1 MLRLV
6 RGEAAES
13 GAIGLTPDLPHAA
26 RRLLASP
33 DWQAL
38 KPALLAYAGREPADG
53 GAVRS
58 CGRYDLIAYVEW
70 IAGQAPEVSKPAR
83 KGKA

>member
-1 MLRLV
+1 M
-6 RGEAAES
+6 
-13 GAIGLTPDLPHAA
+13 TPDLPHAA

-53 GAVRS
+53 GATRS
-58 CGRYDLIAYVEW
+58 CGRYDVIAYVEW
-70 IAGQAPEVSKPAR
+70 IAGQQTPPGPLSKQA
-83 KGKA
+83 GKMRIKA